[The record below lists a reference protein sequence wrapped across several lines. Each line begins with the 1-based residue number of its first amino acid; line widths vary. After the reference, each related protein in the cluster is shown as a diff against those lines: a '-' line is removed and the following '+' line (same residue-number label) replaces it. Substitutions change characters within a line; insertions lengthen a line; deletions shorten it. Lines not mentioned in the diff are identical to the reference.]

1 MKKSIV
7 LWLTLILILS
17 LVVFSKNSFAA
28 KMPVKAHVIV
38 NIHSAKFQ
46 YNKAMGAM
54 KGGYYYTAVQH
65 FQKAIL
71 IKPHFALAWAH
82 MGVAL
87 YKLGF
92 PSLGIVSLKKAL
104 KYNPNIKWAKIKL
117 KKYLASPR
125 R

>member
-1 MKKSIV
+1 MKKHIILGMV
-7 LWLTLILILS
+7 LILS
-17 LVVFSKNSFAA
+17 LIIFSKSGAA
-28 KMPVKAHVIV
+28 AATTGGV

-46 YNKAMGAM
+46 YKKALGAM
-54 KGGYYYTAVQH
+54 KTGYYYTAVQH

-92 PSLGIVSLKKAL
+92 PSLGIVSLQKAL
-104 KYNPNIKWAKIKL
+104 KYNPNIKWARIKL
-117 KKYLASPR
+117 NKYLASPKR
-125 R
+125 